1 VRAQLDS
8 TLGLALGLWASAPIA
23 SSLYALILLRVSQLS
38 LYYFSRV
45 LFVCVDLLNR
55 HTARLAGSS
64 FSRFRLQSSPRPGPA
79 VRCRCGRGRGR
90 GVPAARAAAP
100 PGTRNGGR
108 GRRRNCRIDERES
121 EAAGAQQWR
130 ARRRKREIEHPTRR
144 APHPIS

>member
-1 VRAQLDS
+1 MRAQLDS

-64 FSRFRLQSSPRPGPA
+64 LLYSLGSDFSRRPAPGPRGPA
-79 VRCRCGRGRGR
+79 VRCRWPGPGVAGCEPQRRPERGMADG
-90 GVPAARAAAP
+90 GGDATA
-100 PGTRNGGR
+100 GSTRR
-108 GRRRNCRIDERES
+108 
-121 EAAGAQQWR
+121 R
-130 ARRRKREIEHPTRR
+130 ARRQARSSGGLGGEIEHPTRR